1 MNISGV
7 LVRARPDRYAE
18 VLAALAGI
26 AGAAIHQTDADS
38 GSIVVTL
45 EDGAGYS
52 VEHSLLQLHLVD
64 GIADASLVYQYSD
77 DSLSKEAL
85 A

>member
-7 LVRARPDRYAE
+7 LVRARPERFAE
-18 VLAALAGI
+18 VRHALQGI
-26 AGAAIHQTDADS
+26 AGAAIHHADEEF
-38 GSIVVTL
+38 GTFVVTL

-52 VEHSLLQLHLVD
+52 VEDSMLELHLLD
-64 GIADASLVYQYSD
+64 GISDAALVYQYSD

>member
-7 LVRARPDRYAE
+7 LVRARSNRYDE

-26 AGAAIHQTDADS
+26 RGAVIHQTEIAS
-38 GSIVVTL
+38 GSIVVTV
-45 EDGAGYS
+45 EDGDGYS
-52 VEHSLLQLHLVD
+52 VEDSLLQVHLID

-77 DSLSKEAL
+77 DSLTKEAQV
-85 A
+85 